1 MKTPGVK
8 SLVVGFLL
16 LLLGGALYATTPRA
30 ATALWTRFFLPREQ
44 TQIAQVVWRARSAFG
59 GSKGILTRVVGDAEL
74 SSVSRRVGARLIL
87 RRLNDLP
94 PDFQTARGRI
104 KKDLPLA
111 TPLGEERMAAYVVL
125 RGA

>member
-1 MKTPGVK
+1 MHESTGTK

-16 LLLGGALYATTPRA
+16 LLLGGTLYFTAPRA
-30 ATALWTRFFLPREQ
+30 ATALWSRFFLPREQ
-44 TQIAQVVWRARSAFG
+44 TQIAQVAWRARSAFG
-59 GSKGILTRVVGDAEL
+59 GSKGILTRVVSDAEL
-74 SSVSRRVGARLIL
+74 NSVSRRVGARLAL

-111 TPLGEERMAAYVVL
+111 APSQ
-125 RGA
+125 